1 MALPGSRLIR
11 LGRRAAPAVTS
22 DVPAIAELFAVL
34 PTPVLVVDPDGMIAE
49 ANVASE
55 TLLNLGRGAI
65 VGRSMET
72 LTGHPLTTM
81 AKDSPFSAFDLSID
95 LPSGRTQRVDLMAAP
110 MPDHPGWRVVTIHMR
125 STAHLVGRSAERE
138 GGKLTAV
145 GAAAMLAH
153 EIKNPLSG
161 IRGAAQLL
169 DTSVDPDARGLTRL
183 IMDEVDRV
191 TALIDRMEG
200 FTDTRNIVLE
210 PQNIH
215 AILSHARE
223 VARKGFAHTIPV
235 REAYDP
241 SLPEVLGHR
250 DSLVQIFINLLKN
263 AAEAIG
269 DREDGQIQLRT
280 AYRHGVSFLKHGT
293 DGKQALPIEVC
304 VIDNGPGAP
313 PEIGE
318 HLFDPFVTSK
328 RTGSGLGL
336 ALVDKLVTD
345 QGGVVEYAREG
356 YPEMTVFRLLLP
368 RAWDRS

>member
-11 LGRRAAPAVTS
+11 LGRRPAPS
-22 DVPAIAELFAVL
+22 SRPGSPALAELFAIL
-34 PTPVLVVDPDGMIAE
+34 PTPMLVIDPDGLITE

-55 TLLNLGRGAI
+55 TLLNLGRNAI
-65 VGRSMET
+65 IGRSMET
-72 LTGHPLTTM
+72 LTGHPLTSM
-81 AKDSPFSAFDLSID
+81 AKDSPFSAFDLPID
-95 LPSGRTQRVDLMAAP
+95 LPGGRTQNVDMMAAP
-110 MPDHPGWRVVTIHMR
+110 MPDHPGWRVVTIHVR
-125 STAHLVGRSAERE
+125 STTHLVGRRTERE

-169 DTSVDPDARGLTRL
+169 DKSVEPDARDLTRL
-183 IMDEVDRV
+183 IRDEVDRV
-191 TALIDRMEG
+191 AALIDRMEG
-200 FTDTRNIVLE
+200 FTDTRHIELE

-223 VARKGFAHTIPV
+223 VARQGFARAIPV

-269 DREDGQIQLRT
+269 DREDGQILLRT
-280 AYRHGVSFLKHGT
+280 AYRHGVSFLKHGA

-313 PEIGE
+313 PELAE

-356 YPEMTVFRLLLP
+356 HPEMTVFRLLLP
-368 RAWDRS
+368 RARDR

>member
-1 MALPGSRLIR
+1 MAEPGSGLT
-11 LGRRAAPAVTS
+11 GPDRAAPVGGPAVTE
-22 DVPAIAELFAVL
+22 VIAVL
-34 PTPVLVVDPDGMIAE
+34 PTPVLVVDPDGMIAD

-55 TLLNLGRGAI
+55 TLLNLGHGAI
-65 VGRSMET
+65 IGRSMQT
-72 LTGHPLTTM
+72 MTGHPLTSM
-81 AKDSPFSAFDLSID
+81 AKDSPFAAYDLAIE
-95 LPSGRTQRVDLMAAP
+95 LPGGRSQRVDLMAAP
-110 MPDHPGWRVVTIHMR
+110 LPDHPGWRVITIHGR
-125 STAHLVGRSAERE
+125 SAAHLVGRSTERE
-138 GGKLTAV
+138 GGKLAAV

-169 DTSVDPDARGLTRL
+169 EKSADDDTIALTRL
-183 IMDEVDRV
+183 IREEVDRV

-200 FTDTRNIVLE
+200 FTDTRHIALE

-223 VARKGFAHTIPV
+223 VSQQGFARNIAV

-241 SLPEVLGHR
+241 SLPDVLGHR

-269 DREDGQIQLRT
+269 DREDGRIWLRT
-280 AYRHGVSFLKHGT
+280 AYRHGVSFVKHSG
-293 DGKQALPIEVC
+293 DGKLALPIEVC

-313 PEIGE
+313 PEIEE

-345 QGGVVEYAREG
+345 QGGVIEYAREG
-356 YPEMTVFRLLLP
+356 NPEMTVFRLLLP
-368 RAWDRS
+368 RAVSGR